1 MEHFLRKLFKW
12 RFHWKETPSISAML
26 LNNIVYGI
34 HCYQLQVD
42 TKYGLSLFKHSV
54 SSILNQNITVV
65 YRNKCLKIKTK
76 CFLNIL
82 YLKQKRRPFYF
93 SFMLVIWHI
102 QKVRPE
108 TRNFWYEA
116 WELRSWTHLR
126 VVTRSSVPETLS
138 VALETE
144 DVQPLSYWDP
154 RLRTMNLESRARA
167 TRPRTLVV
175 GWFWDTGTLIGLKQ
189 TTLNM
194 NLQQK
199 N

>member
-12 RFHWKETPSISAML
+12 RFHWKETPSINAML

-108 TRNFWYEA
+108 TRNF
-116 WELRSWTHLR
+116 
-126 VVTRSSVPETLS
+126 
-138 VALETE
+138 
-144 DVQPLSYWDP
+144 
-154 RLRTMNLESRARA
+154 
-167 TRPRTLVV
+167 
-175 GWFWDTGTLIGLKQ
+175 
-189 TTLNM
+189 
-194 NLQQK
+194 
-199 N
+199 